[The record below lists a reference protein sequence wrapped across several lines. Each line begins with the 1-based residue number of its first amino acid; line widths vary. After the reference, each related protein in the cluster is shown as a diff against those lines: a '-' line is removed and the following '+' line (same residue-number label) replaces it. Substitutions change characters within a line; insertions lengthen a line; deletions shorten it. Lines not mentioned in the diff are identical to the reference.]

1 MLYLKYSRFQ
11 SDIET
16 YAVVCDTISD
26 LESELPEELDSNL
39 SLFEQSNDE
48 LLLVLVCSST
58 GVGEVP
64 KNGRKFISG
73 LDSVNLSNCCYFIL
87 CLGDSNY
94 ANFMGGPKAL
104 DIALSKAGA
113 RKIFGNIYADDND
126 KDNFSSK
133 TDDFIENSAKKIQQW
148 LDDKLDDG
156 PISDDIPLTHDQ
168 KIEKEANEKYSEILS
183 FVSKEHLAGAQPIK
197 VPKMPNPTY
206 ELAISEGETKSESYS
221 NFMQVQN
228 GDIFDPINS
237 PVYNCEVASAKKLTS
252 VNAAKT
258 CWEMTF
264 RFDEK
269 FRIEN
274 DNGRKLRS
282 GDCFALYT
290 PNDESDVEMVLK
302 RLGGD
307 KELTAGGTRLP
318 SWVTPKNRLSNFLR

>member
-1 MLYLKYSRFQ
+1 MG
-11 SDIET
+11 
-16 YAVVCDTISD
+16 SD

-104 DIALSKAGA
+104 DNALSKTG
-113 RKIFGNIYADDND
+113 
-126 KDNFSSK
+126 
-133 TDDFIENSAKKIQQW
+133 DFIENSAKKIQQW

-156 PISDDIPLTHDQ
+156 PISNDIPLTHDQ

-290 PNDESDVEMVLK
+290 
-302 RLGGD
+302 
-307 KELTAGGTRLP
+307 
-318 SWVTPKNRLSNFLR
+318 

>member
-1 MLYLKYSRFQ
+1 M
-11 SDIET
+11 
-16 YAVVCDTISD
+16 VCDTISD

-39 SLFEQSNDE
+39 SLLESDDE

-64 KNGRKFISG
+64 QNGRKFISA
-73 LDSVNLSNCCYFIL
+73 LDTAKFNKCSYFIL

-94 ANFMGGPKAL
+94 ANFMGGPKTL
-104 DIALSKAGA
+104 DNALSKAGA
-113 RKIFGNIYADDND
+113 KKIFGNIYADDNN
-126 KDNFSSK
+126 KDDFSSK
-133 TDDFIENSAKKIQQW
+133 TDDFIENSASKIQQW
-148 LDDKLDDG
+148 LDGKIDDG
-156 PISDDIPLTHDQ
+156 PINDEIPLTHDQ
-168 KIEKEANEKYSEILS
+168 KIEKEASEKYSEILS
-183 FVSKEHLAGAQPIK
+183 FVSTEHLPGAQPIK

-206 ELAISEGETKSESYS
+206 DLTISEGETESDTYS
-221 NFMQVQN
+221 DFKQVQN

-237 PVYNCEVASAKKLTS
+237 PVYKCEVASAKKLTS
-252 VNAAKT
+252 ANAAKT

-307 KELTAGGTRLP
+307 SELTAGGARLP
-318 SWVTPKNRLSNFLR
+318 SWIRPNNRLSNFLRYVHTCNIFIALLLS

>member
-64 KNGRKFISG
+64 QNGRKFISG
-73 LDSVNLSNCCYFIL
+73 LDTVNLSNCCYFIL

-104 DIALSKAGA
+104 DNALSKAGA

-126 KDNFSSK
+126 KDDFSSK

-148 LDDKLDDG
+148 LDDKLDDE